1 MKSYSIDIKA
11 QKQKLNQ
18 VKVNLINNIPK
29 IKTKKDIKI
38 KPKIINKRSNNQINI
53 NINNQNDNYKTIA
66 NKENTNN
73 IKRISNYISINKS
86 ILLSAY
92 EESLLILFE
101 TLKAYMKNDII
112 YFNKIKENFIKNVQN
127 FYQKNKNNFSTI
139 ISGYKNCYK
148 NNEVKIDNYY
158 NYKSNN
164 NKCKSNTNSKKR
176 FHKKNKSHLN
186 KSISKILS
194 GLSNN
199 SISRQ
204 NSNINKNLEIP
215 KNSKKNKTIT
225 HKKSLYSL
233 IRGNKPLISNSPI
246 KDIIKK
252 NYKFS
257 ILNNFADFNK
267 KLKKNCFI
275 PAQNGKTFTSEM
287 SNNGNM
293 SIKNKDDKIS
303 NSHNKDIGDNYITN
317 INNNIN
323 NNIYY
328 NNIISPIPDT
338 LKNDNYALN
347 KDLITCIKNNL
358 DENLKGIFDFSYE
371 SFLNKE
377 SEREIN

>member
-1 MKSYSIDIKA
+1 MKSYSIDVKA

-29 IKTKKDIKI
+29 IKTKKEMKI
-38 KPKIINKRSNNQINI
+38 KPKIFKNKRSNNPINI
-53 NINNQNDNYKTIA
+53 NINNQNDDYKTITS
-66 NKENTNN
+66 KESTNN
-73 IKRISNYISINKS
+73 IKKISNYISINKS

-101 TLKAYMKNDII
+101 TLKSYMKNDII

-139 ISGYKNCYK
+139 IPSHMNYSK
-148 NNEVKIDNYY
+148 NNEIKIDNYH
-158 NYKSNN
+158 NYKSNI
-164 NKCKSNTNSKKR
+164 NKFKNNTNSNLR
-176 FHKKNKSHLN
+176 FHKKNKSHIN
-186 KSISKILS
+186 KSISKMLS
-194 GLSNN
+194 GLSNY
-199 SISRQ
+199 SLSRQ
-204 NSNINKNLEIP
+204 NSNNNKNLEIP
-215 KNSKKNKTIT
+215 KKSKKNKTIT

-246 KDIIKK
+246 KDLIKK

-257 ILNNFADFNK
+257 ILNNFVDFNK
-267 KLKKNCFI
+267 KIKNNCSI
-275 PAQNGKTFTSEM
+275 PSQNGKTLASEI
-287 SNNGNM
+287 SNNGINN
-293 SIKNKDDKIS
+293 KNKDENNI
-303 NSHNKDIGDNYITN
+303 NSQNKDNGDNHITN

-323 NNIYY
+323 N
-328 NNIISPIPDT
+328 IISQIPDAI
-338 LKNDNYALN
+338 KNENHSQN

-377 SEREIN
+377 SEREVN

>member
-1 MKSYSIDIKA
+1 MKSNSIDNKS

-29 IKTKKDIKI
+29 TKTKKDLKF
-38 KPKIINKRSNNQINI
+38 KPKISENKSLNNPINI
-53 NINNQNDNYKTIA
+53 NINNQCDCYNNNS
-66 NKENTNN
+66 NKEKVNFIKN
-73 IKRISNYISINKS
+73 ISSYISINKS

-101 TLKAYMKNDII
+101 TLKSYMKDDII
-112 YFNKIKENFIKNVQN
+112 YFNNLKDNFIKNVQN

-139 ISGYKNCYK
+139 IPSKKNIYKND
-148 NNEVKIDNYY
+148 EIKIDNYV
-158 NYKSNN
+158 NYKSSIKYKNN
-164 NKCKSNTNSKKR
+164 SNSYLPP
-176 FHKKNKSHLN
+176 HKKNKSHIN
-186 KSISKILS
+186 KSISKMLA

-204 NSNINKNLEIP
+204 NSNNNKNLEIP
-215 KNSKKNKTIT
+215 KNLKKNKTIT

-257 ILNNFADFNK
+257 ILNNFVDLNK
-267 KLKKNCFI
+267 RIKNSI
-275 PAQNGKTFTSEM
+275 PAQNGRTITSEI
-287 SNNGNM
+287 SNNGN
-293 SIKNKDDKIS
+293 IGNRNKEEKNYYLQ
-303 NSHNKDIGDNYITN
+303 NKEIDNKYLTN

-328 NNIISPIPDT
+328 NNIMAQIPDKI
-338 LKNDNYALN
+338 KNENYTSN
-347 KDLITCIKNNL
+347 KDLIASIKNNL

-371 SFLNKE
+371 SFYNKE
-377 SEREIN
+377 SEREGN

>member
-1 MKSYSIDIKA
+1 MKSYSIDVKA

-29 IKTKKDIKI
+29 IKTKKEMKI
-38 KPKIINKRSNNQINI
+38 KPKIFKNKRSNNPINI
-53 NINNQNDNYKTIA
+53 NINNQNDDYKTITS
-66 NKENTNN
+66 KESTNN
-73 IKRISNYISINKS
+73 IKKISNYISINKS

-101 TLKAYMKNDII
+101 TLKSYMKNDII

-139 ISGYKNCYK
+139 IPSHKNYSK
-148 NNEVKIDNYY
+148 NNEIKIDNYH
-158 NYKSNN
+158 NYKSNI
-164 NKCKSNTNSKKR
+164 NKFKNNTNSNLR
-176 FHKKNKSHLN
+176 FHKKNKSHIN
-186 KSISKILS
+186 KSISKMLS
-194 GLSNN
+194 GLSNY
-199 SISRQ
+199 SLSRQ
-204 NSNINKNLEIP
+204 NSNNNKNFEIP
-215 KNSKKNKTIT
+215 KKSKKNKTIT

-246 KDIIKK
+246 KDLIKK

-257 ILNNFADFNK
+257 ILNNFVDFNK
-267 KLKKNCFI
+267 KIKNNCSI
-275 PAQNGKTFTSEM
+275 PSQNGKTFASEI
-287 SNNGNM
+287 SNNGINN
-293 SIKNKDDKIS
+293 KNKDENII
-303 NSHNKDIGDNYITN
+303 NSQNKDNGDNHITN

-323 NNIYY
+323 NNFYY
-328 NNIISPIPDT
+328 NNIISQIPDT
-338 LKNDNYALN
+338 IKNENHSQN

-377 SEREIN
+377 SEREVN